1 MKETPL
7 APAMR
12 RMRTPRHETGTKGLE
27 IAMGWHILSI
37 YGPEMVWHNGETGG
51 YHSFAGFVPDK
62 KKAVVVLSNYRE
74 QHRRPSAA
82 TILEERLPLAK

>member
-1 MKETPL
+1 
-7 APAMR
+7 MR

-62 KKAVVVLSNYRE
+62 KKAVVVLSNSVNNIDDLGR
-74 QHRRPSAA
+74 H
-82 TILEERLPLAK
+82 ILEERYPLAK